1 MPGDSRQGCWY
12 AAMCDRVMD
21 GWRRADR
28 GGKTT
33 AVVVAMPWLLQP
45 QLSPGWAVWGS
56 PCVAKFLLLGT
67 SSPMLPAGS
76 CSRVCKRTA
85 PTPRPLLLQWGC
97 DLGRICST
105 DPTPFPGTRIG
116 AKATAEPFASPP
128 LLLRISGALCR
139 ELAVI

>member
-1 MPGDSRQGCWY
+1 M
-12 AAMCDRVMD
+12 DREEQT
-21 GWRRADR
+21 

-67 SSPMLPAGS
+67 TSPMLPAGG
-76 CSRVCKRTA
+76 CSGVCKRTA
-85 PTPRPLLLQWGC
+85 PTPCPLLLQWGC

-105 DPTPFPGTRIG
+105 DPAPFPGTRIG